1 MHLQQ
6 LIGVWKLISVN
17 VTAGSPGSNYGPK
30 PIGRLIVTS
39 DGYLNAMI
47 TDLGQINLPNGTTWN
62 NATDAEVAQIAR
74 LMVVYEGPFTVQTT
88 GNNTSLHTNVEIS
101 LMPDLVGT
109 VQVRD
114 ALLEDRDGK
123 SILTLIPVFV
133 SRLWLLFSAL
143 LTRYSRMG

>member
-17 VTAGSPGSNYGPK
+17 VTAGSPGSNYGPS

-47 TDLGQINLPNGTTWN
+47 TDPEQINLPNGTTWD

-74 LMVVYEGPFTVQTT
+74 LMVVYEGPFTVQTK
-88 GNNTSLHTNVEIS
+88 GNDTSLHTNIEIS
-101 LMPDLVGT
+101 LTPSLVGT
-109 VQVRD
+109 EQVRD
-114 ALLEDRDGK
+114 AILEDKDGK
-123 SILTLIPVFV
+123 SILTLMPVVV
-133 SRLWLLFSAL
+133 SEPIRELSCPF
-143 LTRYSRMG
+143 